1 MTLLKSKLKDF
12 FPNKECL
19 EIESALSLSNNNLD
33 TASLILMSSRHK
45 TKSDLENKKKEL
57 IKSSNSFFYN
67 TCIFQNIFCYFD
79 ICEKN
84 KYIKINKKLNNYFKD
99 NVNYD
104 INKYKSLYSY
114 LENEVNNTP
123 SEFLESLNDT
133 NNSEEILKDLTD
145 NNIIKYLPE
154 EYIIFLKLLK
164 YKPFAS
170 LLEFRHVF
178 LEKSDFYNQEIENY
192 ESRKSKCIGLITVY
206 AGLGHYF
213 LLSYLP
219 DYNNEKRFFLS
230 LMGGSSGWDCDLNY
244 KKYINKEIKDLKLLN
259 FEGALKSLIGP
270 QDSELSYLYDI

>member
-1 MTLLKSKLKDF
+1 MTLLKSKLKEL

-19 EIESALSLSNNNLD
+19 EIESALSLSNNNVD

-45 TKSDLENKKKEL
+45 TKSDLEKKKKEL

-67 TCIFQNIFCYFD
+67 TCIFQNILCYFD

-99 NVNYD
+99 SVNYD

-123 SEFLESLNDT
+123 RDSLESLNDT
-133 NNSEEILKDLTD
+133 NNSEKVLKDLTD

-154 EYIIFLKLLK
+154 EYTIFLKLIK

-170 LLEFRHVF
+170 LLELRHIF
-178 LEKSDFYNQEIENY
+178 LEKSNFYNEEIENY
-192 ESRKSKCIGLITVY
+192 QSRKSKCIGLITEY
-206 AGLGHYF
+206 AGMGHYF
-213 LLSYLP
+213 LLSYLS
-219 DYNNEKRFFLS
+219 DYNNENRFFIS
-230 LMGGSSGWDCDLNY
+230 LMGGSNGWDCDINY
-244 KKYINKEIKDLKLLN
+244 KKYNNNEIKDLKLLN
-259 FEGALKSLIGP
+259 FEDALKSLIDP
-270 QDSELSYLYDI
+270 QDSELSYLYN